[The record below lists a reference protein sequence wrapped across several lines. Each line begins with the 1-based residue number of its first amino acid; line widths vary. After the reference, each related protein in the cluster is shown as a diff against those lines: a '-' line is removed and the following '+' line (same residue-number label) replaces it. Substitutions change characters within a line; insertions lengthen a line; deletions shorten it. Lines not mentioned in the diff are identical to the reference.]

1 MLARHI
7 DEGCQAMTNTHTHWT
22 GWGCLLALLVVL
34 AGCAGE
40 ALQKEG
46 MNLLAE
52 GRVEEGLQ
60 KLKDATKAE
69 PDNIAFRSALVRN
82 RDVVV
87 SSLLGSANNER
98 SNGNAGAARQI
109 YERVLSIDPGNTRAT
124 DGLAS
129 LLMDTRH
136 DVAIAKAGPLIK
148 KGDFEAA
155 RAILKPVLL
164 ENPRNGQALL
174 LQRQIDE
181 QVVREQLE
189 VPVLQGKFKKAVTL
203 QFRDANLKMVF
214 EALARTSGI
223 NILLDKDV
231 KADLKTSI
239 FVKDVSVEDTIGLIL
254 LQSQLEK
261 KVLGENTIFIYPNTP
276 AKLKDYQDLKIRS
289 FHLVN
294 ADPKQIQTMLKTL
307 LKTKDIFIHEKTN
320 SIVMR
325 DTPEAIRIAEKM
337 VADQDFQEPE
347 VMLEVEIL
355 EVAHERIS
363 NLGLQFPNQLTLTAV
378 GGTGP
383 GGALLLNQLGHING
397 NNVATSPA
405 LAMTLNLKLQDNDT
419 NVLASPRIRAKNHE
433 KAKIM
438 IGDRVPV
445 ITNAITP
452 VSTGTPVVTGNVQY
466 LDVGLKLEVEPE
478 IHPDNEIT
486 IKINMDVS
494 SIIKE
499 VQNSQS
505 GTLAYQIGT
514 RNAST
519 VLRLKDGE
527 TQILAGLINNEEQ
540 MNASKVPLLGQLP
553 IAGRL
558 FSNRSGDIKKT
569 EIVLSIT
576 PRIVGTPHVPSANEV
591 EYWSGSETTIRSD
604 LQSLRS
610 VGAISLSSGAEP
622 AMAPRL
628 PATPLVNPVSSAPL
642 GAPASAPDAEVT
654 EAGAAVA
661 RPLTLSWQGPQA
673 AKVGDRIAVAVNA
686 QATQAVSGIGFLVA
700 YDPRVLKALDVVEG
714 DFLKQAAPQP
724 VLKKTIDP
732 FSGQVLVSLLGTQ
745 VPGTEIK
752 GATGSGS
759 LASIQFEVIGSAP
772 QSRISLSRISPLAA
786 NRGSLTASPPSPLSL
801 VVEP

>member
-1 MLARHI
+1 
-7 DEGCQAMTNTHTHWT
+7 MTNTSTHWKS
-22 GWGCLLALLVVL
+22 WGRLLVLVVML

-40 ALQKEG
+40 TLHKEG
-46 MNLLAE
+46 VNLLAE
-52 GRVEEGLQ
+52 GRIEEGLQ
-60 KLKDATKAE
+60 KLKEATKADPE
-69 PDNIAFRSALVRN
+69 NISFRSSLVHN
-82 RDVVV
+82 REMIV
-87 SSLLGSANNER
+87 SSLLGSASSERNNGRPE
-98 SNGNAGAARQI
+98 AARQF
-109 YERVLSIDPGNTRAT
+109 YERVLAIDPGNAKAT
-124 DGLAS
+124 DGLES
-129 LLMDTRH
+129 LVMDRRH
-136 DVAIAKAGPLIK
+136 DIAIAKAGPMIK
-148 KGDFEAA
+148 KGDYEGA
-155 RAILKPVLL
+155 RAVLKPVLI
-164 ENPRNGQALL
+164 ENPRNGQALM

-181 QVVREQLE
+181 QLVRDQLE
-189 VPVLQGKFKKAVTL
+189 APVLQGKFKKAVTL

-261 KVLGENTIFIYPNTP
+261 KVIGENTIFVYPNTP

-289 FHLVN
+289 FHLVS

-337 VADQDFQEPE
+337 IADQDFQEPE

-363 NLGLQFPNQLTLTAV
+363 NLGLQFPNQLTLTQ
-378 GGTGP
+378 GNGSGP
-383 GGALLLNQLGHING
+383 SGALLLRDLSRLSGA
-397 NNVATSPA
+397 NVLTSPA
-405 LAMTLNLKLQDNDT
+405 LALTLNLKLQDNDT

-466 LDVGLKLEVEPE
+466 LDVGLKLEVEPD

-486 IKINMDVS
+486 IKVNMDVS

-558 FSNRSGDIKKT
+558 FSNRSGDVKKT

-576 PRIVGTPHVPSANEV
+576 PRIVGTPHVPSASEV
-591 EYWSGSETTIRSD
+591 EYWSGSESTMRSD

-610 VGAISLSSGAEP
+610 SGAISMSGGVEP
-622 AMAPRL
+622 PMAPRL
-628 PATPLVNPVSSAPL
+628 SAPPVANPINSIQPA
-642 GAPASAPDAEVT
+642 APVGAPDAGISE
-654 EAGAAVA
+654 EGATAVRA
-661 RPLTLSWQGPQA
+661 LSLSWQGPDS
-673 AKVGDRIAVAVNA
+673 AKVGDRITVAVNA
-686 QATQAVSGIGFLVA
+686 QATQAISGMGFLVG
-700 YDPRVLKALDVVEG
+700 YDPRVLKVLDVTEG
-714 DFLKQAAPQP
+714 DFLKQASPQP

-732 FSGQVLVSLLGTQ
+732 FSGQLLVSLLSAQ
-745 VPGTEIK
+745 VPGMENK
-752 GATGSGS
+752 GATGGGNIVSV
-759 LASIQFEVIGSAP
+759 QFEVIGSSP
-772 QSRISLSRISPLAA
+772 QSRISLSRINPVAANKGTLAVTPPPPLA
-786 NRGSLTASPPSPLSL
+786 L

>member
-1 MLARHI
+1 
-7 DEGCQAMTNTHTHWT
+7 MTNTNTHWKS
-22 GWGCLLALLVVL
+22 WGRLLALVVML

-40 ALQKEG
+40 ALHKEG
-46 MNLLAE
+46 VNLLAQ
-52 GRVEEGLQ
+52 GRIEEGLQ
-60 KLKDATKAE
+60 KLKAASDADPGNYDLRASLI
-69 PDNIAFRSALVRN
+69 NN
-82 RDVVV
+82 RDSIV
-87 SSLLGSANNER
+87 SSLLGSANSER
-98 SNGNAGAARQI
+98 SNDRLDAARQI
-109 YERVLSIDPGNTRAT
+109 YERLLAIDPGNVRAT
-124 DGLAS
+124 EGLES
-129 LLMDTRH
+129 LLMDKRH
-136 DVAIAKAGPLIK
+136 DAAIARAAPLVK
-148 KGDFEAA
+148 KGDYDGA
-155 RAILKPVLL
+155 RAILKPVLI

-181 QVVREQLE
+181 QVVREQLDA
-189 VPVLQGKFKKAVTL
+189 PVLQGRFKKPVTL

-214 EALARTSGI
+214 EALSRTSGI

-261 KVLGENTIFIYPNTP
+261 KVIGENTIFVYPNTP

-289 FHLVN
+289 FHLVS
-294 ADPKQIQTMLKTL
+294 ADPKQMQTMLKTL

-320 SIVMR
+320 SIVIR

-337 VADQDFQEPE
+337 IADQDFEEPE

-355 EVAHERIS
+355 EVAHERLS
-363 NLGLQFPNQLTLTAV
+363 NLGIQFPDQLTLTQS

-383 GGALLLNQLGHING
+383 SGALTWNDLGHITG
-397 NNVATSPA
+397 DKILTSPA
-405 LAMTLNLKLQDNDT
+405 LALSLNLKLQDNDT
-419 NVLASPRIRAKNHE
+419 NLLASPRIRAKNHE

-438 IGDRVPV
+438 IGDRVPI

-466 LDVGLKLEVEPE
+466 LDVGLKLEVEPD
-478 IHPDNEIT
+478 IHPDNEVV

-499 VQNSQS
+499 VPNAQS

-519 VLRLKDGE
+519 MLRLKDGE

-540 MNASKVPLLGQLP
+540 MNASKIPLLGQLP
-553 IAGRL
+553 VAGRL
-558 FSNRSGDIKKT
+558 FSNHSGNGKKT

-576 PRIVGTPHVPSANEV
+576 PRIVGTPHVPSASEV
-591 EYWSGSETTIRSD
+591 EYWSGSETTMRSD

-610 VGAISLSSGAEP
+610 AGAISMSGGSEP

-628 PATPLVNPVSSAPL
+628 PAPPPVNPGNNTLPVTPANEPEAAAIEE
-642 GAPASAPDAEVT
+642 GANA
-654 EAGAAVA
+654 A
-661 RPLTLSWQGPQA
+661 RPLTLSWQGPDSA
-673 AKVGDRIAVAVNA
+673 RIGDRITVAVNA
-686 QATQAVSGIGFLVA
+686 QATQAVSGIGFLLG
-700 YDPRVLKALDVVEG
+700 YDPRVFKAVDVVEG
-714 DFLKQAAPQP
+714 DFLKQALPQP

-732 FSGQVLVSLLGTQ
+732 FSGQVLVSLLGVQ
-745 VPGTEIK
+745 VPGSESK
-752 GATGSGS
+752 GASGNGNLVS
-759 LASIQFEVIGSAP
+759 VQFEVIGSAP
-772 QSRISLSRISPLAA
+772 QSRMSLSRINPVATNKSPLAV
-786 NRGSLTASPPSPLSL
+786 TPPPPLAL

>member
-1 MLARHI
+1 MLFRHI
-7 DEGCQAMTNTHTHWT
+7 DEGSQAMNTKTHWT
-22 GWGCLLALLVVL
+22 SSGCLLALLVVL

-40 ALQKEG
+40 TLQKEG

-52 GRVEEGLQ
+52 GQVEEGLQ
-60 KLKDATKAE
+60 KLKEATKAE
-69 PDNIAFRSALVRN
+69 PENLAFRSALVRN
-82 RDVVV
+82 REVVV

-98 SNGNAGAARQI
+98 SNGHAEVAQQI
-109 YERVLSIDPGNTRAT
+109 YERVLAIDPGNARAIA
-124 DGLAS
+124 GLAS
-129 LLMDTRH
+129 LLMDQRH
-136 DVAIAKAGPLIK
+136 AVAIAKAGPLIK
-148 KGDFEAA
+148 KGDYEAA
-155 RAILKPVLL
+155 RALLKPVLL
-164 ENPRNGQALL
+164 ENPRQGQAQL
-174 LQRQIDE
+174 LQSQIDE

-189 VPVLQGKFKKAVTL
+189 APVLQGKFKKAVSL

-261 KVLGENTIFIYPNTP
+261 KVIGENTIFIYPNTP

-289 FHLVN
+289 FHLVS

-337 VADQDFQEPE
+337 IADQDFQEPE

-363 NLGLQFPNQLTLTAV
+363 NLGLQFPNQLTLTQSNGSGAS
-378 GGTGP
+378 
-383 GGALLLNQLGHING
+383 GALLLKDLGHLNTANIL
-397 NNVATSPA
+397 TSPA

-445 ITNAITP
+445 ITNAVTP
-452 VSTGTPVVTGNVQY
+452 VSNGTSVVTGNVQY
-466 LDVGLKLEVEPE
+466 LDVGLKLEVEPD
-478 IHPDNEIT
+478 IHTDNEIT
-486 IKINMDVS
+486 IKVNMDVS

-527 TQILAGLINNEEQ
+527 TQILAGLINSEEQ

-558 FSNRSGDIKKT
+558 FSNRSGNAKKT

-576 PRIVGTPHVPSANEV
+576 PHIVGQPHVPGASEV
-591 EYWSGSETTIRSD
+591 EYWSGSETTMRSD

-610 VGAISLSSGAEP
+610 VGAISLSGGAEP
-622 AMAPRL
+622 VMAPRPPVAPL
-628 PATPLVNPVSSAPL
+628 INPGNNATPL
-642 GAPASAPDAEVT
+642 APAGVPGAAAPE
-654 EAGAAVA
+654 EGAAVW
-661 RPLTLSWQGPQA
+661 PLTLSWQGPPA
-673 AKVGDRIAVAVNA
+673 AKVGDRITVAVNA
-686 QATQAVSGIGFLVA
+686 QATQAVSGIGFLVG

-714 DFLKQAAPQP
+714 DFLKQAAPPP

-732 FSGQVLVSLLGTQ
+732 FSGQVLVSLLGAQ
-745 VPGTEIK
+745 VPGTESK

-759 LASIQFEVIGSAP
+759 IVSVQFEVIGSAP
-772 QSRISLSRISPLAA
+772 QSRISLSRISPVAA
-786 NRGSLTASPPSPLSL
+786 NKGSLTASPPAPLAL

>member
-1 MLARHI
+1 
-7 DEGCQAMTNTHTHWT
+7 MTNTNMHWT
-22 GWGCLLALLVVL
+22 MRGCLLALVVVL
-34 AGCAGE
+34 VGCAGE

-52 GRVEEGLQ
+52 GRVEEGLL
-60 KLKDATKAE
+60 KLKEATKAE
-69 PDNIAFRSALVRN
+69 PENLALRSAYVRN

-87 SSLLGSANNER
+87 SSLLGSANSER
-98 SNGNAGAARQI
+98 SNGNAGAAHQI
-109 YERVLSIDPGNTRAT
+109 YERVLFIDPGNTRAT

-129 LLMDTRH
+129 LLMDKRH
-136 DVAIAKAGPLIK
+136 DAAVAKAAPLLK
-148 KGDFEAA
+148 KGDYDGA

-189 VPVLQGKFKKAVTL
+189 APVLQGKFKKAVTL

-261 KVLGENTIFIYPNTP
+261 KVIGENTIFIYPNTP

-289 FHLVN
+289 FHLVS

-337 VADQDFQEPE
+337 IADQDFQEPE

-363 NLGLQFPNQLTLTAV
+363 NLGLQFPNQLTLTQAN
-378 GGTGP
+378 GTGP
-383 GGALLLNQLGHING
+383 SGALLLKDLGHLNTANIL
-397 NNVATSPA
+397 TSPA

-466 LDVGLKLEVEPE
+466 LDVGLKLEVEPD

-499 VQNSQS
+499 VQNPQS

-519 VLRLKDGE
+519 MLRLKDGE

-553 IAGRL
+553 VAGRL
-558 FSNRSGDIKKT
+558 FSNRSGDTKKT

-576 PRIVGTPHVPSANEV
+576 PRIVGTPHVPSASEV
-591 EYWSGSETTIRSD
+591 EYWSGSETTMRSD

-610 VGAISLSSGAEP
+610 AGAISLSGGAEP
-622 AMAPRL
+622 VMAPRL
-628 PATPLVNPVSSAPL
+628 PAAPVASPVNNVQPV
-642 GAPASAPDAEVT
+642 APAGAPDA
-654 EAGAAVA
+654 AAVEEGALLA
-661 RPLTLSWQGPQA
+661 RPLTLSLQGPES
-673 AKVGDRIAVAVNA
+673 AKVGDRITVAINA
-686 QATQAVSGIGFLVA
+686 QATQAVSGIGFLVG
-700 YDPRVLKALDVVEG
+700 YDPRVFKVLDVVEG
-714 DFLKQAAPQP
+714 DFLKQASPQP
-724 VLKKTIDP
+724 VLKKTVDP
-732 FSGQVLVSLLGTQ
+732 FSGQVLVSLLGAQ
-745 VPGTEIK
+745 VPGTEVK
-752 GATGSGS
+752 GASGSGS
-759 LASIQFEVIGSAP
+759 LASVQFEVIGSAP
-772 QSRISLSRISPLAA
+772 QSRLMLSRINPQAA
-786 NRGSLTASPPSPLSL
+786 NKVILTASPPPPLVM